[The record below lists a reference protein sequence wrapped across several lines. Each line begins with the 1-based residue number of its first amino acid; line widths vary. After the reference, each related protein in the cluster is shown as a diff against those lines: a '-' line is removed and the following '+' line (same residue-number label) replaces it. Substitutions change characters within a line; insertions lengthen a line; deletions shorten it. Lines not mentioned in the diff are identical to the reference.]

1 MRVAMSEAKT
11 MAKGRV
17 TWLAASALAMVPAL
31 SVGIV
36 ATANSAAM
44 DAPSGSALRPGGH
57 ATAKSRPAGRNA
69 FSQSSGNLGFEKEFD
84 FKLGNAVFRKL
95 WVSSPASTKSS
106 DGLGPLYNARSC
118 QRCHLKDGRGHTPSG
133 PHPQDNA
140 ISFVMRLGVP
150 DATGS
155 ASAPDPVYGR
165 QLQDFAVQ
173 GLEPE
178 GRVRITYEEVPF
190 SYPSGETT
198 SLRRPTYTIEGLQY
212 GPLAEGIALSPRI
225 APQMIGLGLLEAIP
239 ETEIIRQADPDDA
252 NKDGISGR
260 VRRHEVA
267 GRDRPMI
274 GRFGWRAGMAT
285 LEEQAADAFANDV
298 GISSALRPGAWGE
311 CSEAQSLCRGAPHGA
326 EEGKHELPQSLLDL
340 VTFYTR
346 QLAVPQRRNVNGPA
360 VKRGGDVFSQIG
372 CASCHTPSWTTGTA
386 VPDRNLHNQ
395 VIWPYTDML
404 LHDMGDGLA
413 DRLDEAGVSGRE
425 WRTPPLWGIG
435 LTEVVSGHT
444 EFLHD
449 GRARSIEEAILWH
462 GGEAARARNGFAAL
476 RPEDRAALIAFVKSL

>member
-1 MRVAMSEAKT
+1 MRVAVPKAKT
-11 MAKGRV
+11 AAAGRKA
-17 TWLAASALAMVPAL
+17 WLALSALAMVPAL
-31 SVGIV
+31 VVGLL
-36 ATANSAAM
+36 ATANSAAK
-44 DAPSGSALRPGGH
+44 DAQSDSALRPGGH

-69 FSQSSGNLGFEKEFD
+69 FSQSSGNLAFEKEFD

-106 DGLGPLYNARSC
+106 DGLGPIYNARSC

-133 PHPQDNA
+133 PHPVDNA

-150 DATGS
+150 DAAGS

-178 GRVRITYEEVPF
+178 GRIRIAYEEVPF
-190 SYPSGETT
+190 AYPSGETI
-198 SLRRPTYTIEGLQY
+198 SLRRPTYTVEDLNY
-212 GPLAEGIALSPRI
+212 GPLADGVALSPRI

-239 ETEIIRQADPDDA
+239 EAAIRQGADPDDA
-252 NKDGISGR
+252 DGDGVSGR
-260 VRRHEVA
+260 VRDVTLP
-267 GRDRPMI
+267 GRDTPTI
-274 GRFGWRAGMAT
+274 GRFGWRAAMPT
-285 LEEQAADAFANDV
+285 LKEQAADAFVNDV
-298 GISSALRPGAWGE
+298 GISSPLRPAAWGE
-311 CSEAQSLCRGAPHGA
+311 CTQAQTACRGAPHGA
-326 EEGKHELPQSLLDL
+326 TEGKHELPKSLLDL

-346 QLAVPQRRNVNGPA
+346 QLAVPQRRNADAPA
-360 VKRGGDVFSQIG
+360 VKRGQRIFSEVG
-372 CASCHTPSWTTGTA
+372 CASCHTPSWTTGSA
-386 VPDRNLHNQ
+386 VPDTNLHNQ

-404 LHDMGDGLA
+404 LHDMGEDLA
-413 DRLDEAGVSGRE
+413 DRLTERGASGRE

-435 LTEVVSGHT
+435 LTRAVSGHT

-462 GGEAARARNGFAAL
+462 GGEGQRARDGFAAL
-476 RPEDRAALIAFVKSL
+476 SPEDRAALIAFVASL